1 MLDAEIKGLI
11 KNLDGQCSIIVSNV
25 TYGEKF
31 AFNEDTVFPA
41 ASLIK
46 LWILWALYKNASMRK
61 VDLDE
66 EIILSE
72 EYKTGGFGVLQYM
85 HAGLNI
91 TLRDCATLM
100 IILSDNTATNIL
112 IDYLGIEKINNEIRR
127 LGMQKTA
134 LQRKMMDAEAKA
146 RGLDN
151 FTSAQDV
158 HSILAAILDS
168 PEMPSK
174 FRQEML
180 DILLKQQCNN
190 KLPLLL
196 PEGVLFAHK
205 TGDLPNIEHDAG
217 ILFLNDAKIII
228 VVAVYGVKNNLDGIR
243 FHNQFGYLVYNYYKQ
258 R

>member
-1 MLDAEIKGLI
+1 MLEAEIKELI
-11 KNLDGQCSIIVSNV
+11 KNLDGQCSIIVNNV

-31 AFNEDTVFPA
+31 AFNEDAVFPA

-46 LWILWALYKNASMRK
+46 LWILWALYKNASLGK
-61 VDLDE
+61 ADLDD

-72 EYKTGGFGVLQYM
+72 EDKAGGFGVLQYM

-100 IILSDNTATNIL
+100 IILSDNTATNLL
-112 IDYLGIEKINNEIRR
+112 IDYLGIEEINNEIRR
-127 LGMQKTA
+127 LGMQKTS
-134 LQRKMMDAEAKA
+134 LQRKMMDVEAKI

-151 FTSAQDV
+151 FTSALDV
-158 HSILAAILDS
+158 HNILAAILNS
-168 PEMPSK
+168 PEMPNQ

-205 TGDLPNIEHDAG
+205 TGDLPNTEHDAG
-217 ILFLNDAKIII
+217 ILFINDAKIII
-228 VVAVYGVKNNLDGIR
+228 VVAVYGVKNNMDGIK
-243 FHNQFGYLVYNYYKQ
+243 FHNQFGYLIYNYYKQ
-258 R
+258 K

>member
-1 MLDAEIKGLI
+1 MLEAEIKELI
-11 KNLDGQCSIIVSNV
+11 KNLDGQCSIIVNNV

-31 AFNEDTVFPA
+31 AFNEDAVFPA

-46 LWILWALYKNASMRK
+46 LWILWALYKNASMGK

-72 EYKTGGFGVLQYM
+72 EHKTGGFGVLQYM

-100 IILSDNTATNIL
+100 IILSDNTATNLL
-112 IDYLGIEKINNEIRR
+112 IDYLGIEEINNEIRR
-127 LGMQKTA
+127 LGMQKTS
-134 LQRKMMDAEAKA
+134 LQRKMMDVEAKI

-151 FTSAQDV
+151 FTSARDV
-158 HSILAAILDS
+158 HNILAAIFNS
-168 PEMPSK
+168 PEMPNQ

-205 TGDLPNIEHDAG
+205 TGDLPNIEHDVG
-217 ILFLNDAKIII
+217 ILFVNDAKIII
-228 VVAVYGVKNNLDGIR
+228 VVAVYGVQNNLDGIK
-243 FHNQFGYLVYNYYKQ
+243 FHNQFGYLVYSYYKQ
-258 R
+258 K